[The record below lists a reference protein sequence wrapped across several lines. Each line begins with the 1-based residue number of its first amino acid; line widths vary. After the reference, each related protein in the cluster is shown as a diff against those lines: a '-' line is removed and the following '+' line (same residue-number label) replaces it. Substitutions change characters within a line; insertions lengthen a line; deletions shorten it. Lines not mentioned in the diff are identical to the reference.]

1 MSRSSITSKKLV
13 VPILL
18 GAIVVAGS
26 LTVAP
31 WARSESGPVAAY
43 SFDEGGG
50 IVAAD
55 RAGHGHAVVL
65 RDVGWTKGRHG
76 RALLFD
82 GRSSSA
88 SVVHSRDIDR
98 ARRVTLEAWIRPDG
112 KSSRTQT
119 IIAKAGNGGVVAYGL
134 RLSSR
139 RLGGVVRV
147 GQKTVRVAGGRRL
160 KAGRWQFVA
169 LTYDGKTV
177 RLYRNGSRLAK
188 RRAKGAISRS
198 VRALTFGASAG
209 RRQHF
214 RGAIDNV
221 RVYTRA
227 LTARQLAKDRKT
239 NVSEDESSGSGG
251 SSPSGSTGRPTPPP
265 EGPNGFPSSSTTG
278 WQHTGVTL
286 RTVKVG
292 DSGPGWS
299 AETAGGNPVFY
310 VKTNGTVIDG
320 LNIPMCVKVVANDVT
335 IKRSRIG
342 CSSFY
347 TINTSDP
354 PTQFQ
359 RLNLTDVELDG
370 LDSKTD
376 QGIAVMAT
384 PGATYTRIDVHGFG
398 SSGPR
403 LATDNT
409 LQDSYI
415 HGFVCAPP
423 DHSAGTTANDGGTGI
438 QILRNNVD
446 ISTGEA
452 GCASTA
458 IGIDEDFGTYDGVLI
473 RGNLVNGGA
482 YCMYTAQDQHST
494 NVRVEDNHF
503 GRKYYPRCGQFGP
516 AAQVK
521 SGNGNTFTGNVW
533 DDTGKPVTA
542 TTR

>member
-1 MSRSSITSKKLV
+1 MGMRKKLI

-43 SFDEGGG
+43 GFDEGRG

-55 RAGHGHAVVL
+55 RAGRGHGVVL
-65 RDVGWTKGRHG
+65 RDVGWTKGKHG

-82 GRSSSA
+82 GRSSIA

-112 KSSRTQT
+112 KSRRTQT
-119 IIAKAGNGGVVAYGL
+119 IIAKAGDRGVVAYGL

-139 RLGGVVRV
+139 RLGGVVRI
-147 GQKTVRVAGGRRL
+147 GKKTVRVAGRGRV
-160 KAGRWQFVA
+160 KAGSWQFVA
-169 LTYDGKTV
+169 LTYDGKTL
-177 RLYRNGSRLAK
+177 RLYRNGSRVGK
-188 RRAKGAISRS
+188 RRAKGAVSRS
-198 VRALTFGASAG
+198 VRALTFGATAG

-227 LTARQLAKDRKT
+227 LTTGQLAKDRKT
-239 NVSEDESSGSGG
+239 DVTGDGSSGTGGG
-251 SSPSGSTGRPTPPP
+251 SSSPTGPSTGAPAPGP
-265 EGPNGFPSSSTTG
+265 EGPNGFPNSSTTG
-278 WQHTGVTL
+278 WKHTGVTL
-286 RTVKVG
+286 KTVKVG

-299 AETAGGNPVFY
+299 AEAVGGGTFY
-310 VKTNGTVIDG
+310 VRTAGTVIDG
-320 LNIPMCVKVVANDVT
+320 LDIPMCVKIMADDVT
-335 IKRSRIG
+335 IKRSRIA

-359 RLNLTDVELDG
+359 RLTLTDVELDG
-370 LDSKTD
+370 LDSTSD

-384 PGATYTRIDVHGFG
+384 PGSTLTRIDVHGFG

-403 LATDNT
+403 LATDMT

-415 HGFVCAPP
+415 HGFVCKQG
-423 DHSAGTTANDGGTGI
+423 DHSAGTTANDGGTNI

-446 ISTGEA
+446 ISTGEQ

-458 IGIDEDFGTYDGVLI
+458 IGIDQDFGTYDGVLI
-473 RGNLVNGGA
+473 KGNLVNGGA
-482 YCMYTAQDQHST
+482 YCMYTAQNQGST
-494 NVRVEDNHF
+494 NVHVEDNHF
-503 GRKYYPRCGQFGP
+503 GRKYYPRCGLFGA
-516 AAQVK
+516 AAQVA

-533 DDTGKPVTA
+533 DDTGKPVA
-542 TTR
+542 AAAR